1 MKVAYA
7 EVKDASLDRIAVKR
21 IRIDYFCCHNLFKFF
36 SYYFFY
42 LFLFSI
48 AKLNCKKIMAKKK
61 NKASFGNVA
70 ANVPKIC
77 KRFKS
82 IL

>member
-21 IRIDYFCCHNLFKFF
+21 IRVDYFCCHNLFKFF

-48 AKLNCKKIMAKKK
+48 AKLNRKKTMAKKK

>member
-1 MKVAYA
+1 M
-7 EVKDASLDRIAVKR
+7 DLS
-21 IRIDYFCCHNLFKFF
+21 
-36 SYYFFY
+36 
-42 LFLFSI
+42 FSI
-48 AKLNCKKIMAKKK
+48 AKLNRKKIMTKKK
-61 NKASFGNVA
+61 NKADFGNVA

>member
-1 MKVAYA
+1 M
-7 EVKDASLDRIAVKR
+7 DLS
-21 IRIDYFCCHNLFKFF
+21 
-36 SYYFFY
+36 
-42 LFLFSI
+42 FSI
-48 AKLNCKKIMAKKK
+48 AKLNRKKIMAKKK